1 MYRWVRERHM
11 IGIRGRNFLEA
22 PWAGGVVLLGCVIV
36 AMLLANLP
44 GTSLYYRH
52 LLETDLSLM
61 VHSPDG
67 LIDWVF
73 PRGMTVE
80 KLIND
85 GLMVIFFF
93 AVGLEIKR
101 EIVCGQLSSARQAI
115 LPVLAAA
122 GGMLA
127 PAIIF
132 LFFNHGTIA
141 ANGWGIPT
149 ATDIAFAIGILS
161 MLGDRVPV
169 SLKIFL
175 TALAIADDLGAI
187 LVIALFYGGQVQ
199 ISCLLA
205 ALVIMLAVYFMKEM
219 GEKRMFFYLVPAVVI
234 WGLFYYSGVHS
245 AISGVAMAM
254 LIPMTPRYSKEYFA
268 HKMRHLKEL
277 MLAARTS
284 GDDFPN
290 EHHRFYM
297 RRMRLLAADSV
308 GMSYRLEHS
317 LAPYVTFLVMP
328 IFALANAGVEITS
341 PEYLNIFHY
350 SSEIGSI
357 GMGIFFGLVVGKPLG
372 IFLASWGAVKSG
384 LAVMP
389 EGATWRLLLAV
400 ACLGGIGFTMSLFV
414 DALAYT
420 EPDLIDR
427 GKIAILMGSTRGR
440 AGKPAD
446 FGFFEETEINNMR
459 KTFFALTAM
468 ALLAGACSR
477 KSGGGVKLKADTDSV
492 AYIIGMNVGMN
503 LLKMD
508 STLNV
513 NAVCEGIRDVFRAG
527 AKLSADD
534 AEVYYLRYMNYV
546 LPEKARAYEEQFLA
560 DFAKSN
566 RSYARTPSGV
576 TYAVEVLGDQ
586 EQIPVSDRD
595 SVALR
600 YIIRT
605 ADGADVYSSYER
617 RDTLRTSLGS
627 LNKGM
632 KESVKLIGKGGK
644 INAWMPSA
652 VAYGSAGDKELGI
665 RPNATLYYE
674 IELVD
679 LDKYTNWSRRNNL
692 RR

>member
-22 PWAGGVVLLGCVIV
+22 PWAGGVVLLGCVII

-44 GTSLYYRH
+44 ATSLYYRH

-132 LFFNHGTIA
+132 IAFNHGTMA

-187 LVIALFYGGQVQ
+187 LVIALFYGEQVQ
-199 ISCLLA
+199 MACLLA
-205 ALVIMLAVYFMKEM
+205 ALAIMLGVYFMKEM
-219 GEKRMFFYLVPAVVI
+219 GEKRMFLYLVPAVVV
-234 WGLFYYSGVHS
+234 WALFYYSGVHS
-245 AISGVAMAM
+245 TISGVAMAM
-254 LIPMTPRYSKEYFA
+254 LIPMTPRYSKEYFV

-277 MLAARTS
+277 MLTATTS

-290 EHHRFYM
+290 ECHRFYM
-297 RRMRLLAADSV
+297 RRMRSLAADSV

-341 PEYLNIFHY
+341 LEYLNIFHY
-350 SSEIGSI
+350 SPEIGSV
-357 GMGIFFGLVVGKPLG
+357 GMGVFFGLVIGKPLG
-372 IFLASWGAVKSG
+372 IFLASWGAVRSG

-389 EGATWRLLLAV
+389 EGATWRLLFAV

-414 DALAYT
+414 DSLAYS

-427 GKIAILMGSTRGR
+427 GKIAILMGSTVAAAVGCLLILVFS
-440 AGKPAD
+440 KK
-446 FGFFEETEINNMR
+446 R
-459 KTFFALTAM
+459 K
-468 ALLAGACSR
+468 
-477 KSGGGVKLKADTDSV
+477 
-492 AYIIGMNVGMN
+492 
-503 LLKMD
+503 
-508 STLNV
+508 
-513 NAVCEGIRDVFRAG
+513 
-527 AKLSADD
+527 
-534 AEVYYLRYMNYV
+534 
-546 LPEKARAYEEQFLA
+546 
-560 DFAKSN
+560 
-566 RSYARTPSGV
+566 
-576 TYAVEVLGDQ
+576 
-586 EQIPVSDRD
+586 
-595 SVALR
+595 
-600 YIIRT
+600 
-605 ADGADVYSSYER
+605 
-617 RDTLRTSLGS
+617 
-627 LNKGM
+627 
-632 KESVKLIGKGGK
+632 
-644 INAWMPSA
+644 
-652 VAYGSAGDKELGI
+652 
-665 RPNATLYYE
+665 
-674 IELVD
+674 
-679 LDKYTNWSRRNNL
+679 
-692 RR
+692 

>member
-199 ISCLLA
+199 ISCLLV

-427 GKIAILMGSTRGR
+427 GKIAILMGST
-440 AGKPAD
+440 AA
-446 FGFFEETEINNMR
+446 
-459 KTFFALTAM
+459 
-468 ALLAGACSR
+468 
-477 KSGGGVKLKADTDSV
+477 
-492 AYIIGMNVGMN
+492 
-503 LLKMD
+503 
-508 STLNV
+508 
-513 NAVCEGIRDVFRAG
+513 AV
-527 AKLSADD
+527 
-534 AEVYYLRYMNYV
+534 
-546 LPEKARAYEEQFLA
+546 
-560 DFAKSN
+560 
-566 RSYARTPSGV
+566 
-576 TYAVEVLGDQ
+576 
-586 EQIPVSDRD
+586 
-595 SVALR
+595 
-600 YIIRT
+600 
-605 ADGADVYSSYER
+605 
-617 RDTLRTSLGS
+617 LGS
-627 LNKGM
+627 L
-632 KESVKLIGKGGK
+632 LI
-644 INAWMPSA
+644 
-652 VAYGSAGDKELGI
+652 
-665 RPNATLYYE
+665 
-674 IELVD
+674 LVFS
-679 LDKYTNWSRRNNL
+679 KKRK
-692 RR
+692 

>member
-1 MYRWVRERHM
+1 
-11 IGIRGRNFLEA
+11 
-22 PWAGGVVLLGCVIV
+22 
-36 AMLLANLP
+36 MLLANLP

-205 ALVIMLAVYFMKEM
+205 AWVIMLAVYFMKEM

-427 GKIAILMGSTRGR
+427 GKIAILMGST
-440 AGKPAD
+440 AA
-446 FGFFEETEINNMR
+446 
-459 KTFFALTAM
+459 
-468 ALLAGACSR
+468 
-477 KSGGGVKLKADTDSV
+477 
-492 AYIIGMNVGMN
+492 
-503 LLKMD
+503 
-508 STLNV
+508 
-513 NAVCEGIRDVFRAG
+513 AV
-527 AKLSADD
+527 
-534 AEVYYLRYMNYV
+534 
-546 LPEKARAYEEQFLA
+546 
-560 DFAKSN
+560 
-566 RSYARTPSGV
+566 
-576 TYAVEVLGDQ
+576 
-586 EQIPVSDRD
+586 
-595 SVALR
+595 
-600 YIIRT
+600 
-605 ADGADVYSSYER
+605 
-617 RDTLRTSLGS
+617 LGS
-627 LNKGM
+627 L
-632 KESVKLIGKGGK
+632 LI
-644 INAWMPSA
+644 
-652 VAYGSAGDKELGI
+652 
-665 RPNATLYYE
+665 
-674 IELVD
+674 LVFS
-679 LDKYTNWSRRNNL
+679 KKRK
-692 RR
+692 

>member
-1 MYRWVRERHM
+1 
-11 IGIRGRNFLEA
+11 
-22 PWAGGVVLLGCVIV
+22 
-36 AMLLANLP
+36 
-44 GTSLYYRH
+44 
-52 LLETDLSLM
+52 
-61 VHSPDG
+61 
-67 LIDWVF
+67 
-73 PRGMTVE
+73 
-80 KLIND
+80 
-85 GLMVIFFF
+85 MVIFFF

-420 EPDLIDR
+420 EPDLVDR
-427 GKIAILMGSTRGR
+427 GKIAILMGS
-440 AGKPAD
+440 
-446 FGFFEETEINNMR
+446 
-459 KTFFALTAM
+459 M
-468 ALLAGACSR
+468 AAA
-477 KSGGGVKLKADTDSV
+477 
-492 AYIIGMNVGMN
+492 
-503 LLKMD
+503 
-508 STLNV
+508 
-513 NAVCEGIRDVFRAG
+513 
-527 AKLSADD
+527 
-534 AEVYYLRYMNYV
+534 
-546 LPEKARAYEEQFLA
+546 
-560 DFAKSN
+560 
-566 RSYARTPSGV
+566 
-576 TYAVEVLGDQ
+576 VLGC
-586 EQIPVSDRD
+586 
-595 SVALR
+595 L
-600 YIIRT
+600 
-605 ADGADVYSSYER
+605 
-617 RDTLRTSLGS
+617 
-627 LNKGM
+627 
-632 KESVKLIGKGGK
+632 LI
-644 INAWMPSA
+644 
-652 VAYGSAGDKELGI
+652 
-665 RPNATLYYE
+665 
-674 IELVD
+674 LVFS
-679 LDKYTNWSRRNNL
+679 KKRK
-692 RR
+692 